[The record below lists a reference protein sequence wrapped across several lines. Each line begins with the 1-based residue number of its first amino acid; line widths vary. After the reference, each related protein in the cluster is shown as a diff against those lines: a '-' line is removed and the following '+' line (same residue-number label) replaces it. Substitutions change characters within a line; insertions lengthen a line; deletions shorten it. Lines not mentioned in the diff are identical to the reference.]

1 MYRVSCDPTQTGCG
15 MYEQKK
21 KKSAY
26 RNCCILPLLSCL
38 QLYLLFLD
46 SSSGYCYILYY
57 YSSPQPHCDQYTS
70 TGVYWAVDAIKRGIF
85 KAESLNTTARI
96 IATAIA
102 ATYSKTAELLWWL
115 LVWIEDDD
123 EQGDEMK
130 KKKQKKK

>member
-1 MYRVSCDPTQTGCG
+1 
-15 MYEQKK
+15 
-21 KKSAY
+21 
-26 RNCCILPLLSCL
+26 
-38 QLYLLFLD
+38 
-46 SSSGYCYILYY
+46 
-57 YSSPQPHCDQYTS
+57 
-70 TGVYWAVDAIKRGIF
+70 VDAIKRGIF